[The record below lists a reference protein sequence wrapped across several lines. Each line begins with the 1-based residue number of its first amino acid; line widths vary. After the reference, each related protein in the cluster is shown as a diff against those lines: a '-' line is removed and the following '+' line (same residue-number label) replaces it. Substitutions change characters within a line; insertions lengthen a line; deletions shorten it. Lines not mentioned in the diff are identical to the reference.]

1 MVLVNNLSFFLP
13 FVFGEIGPEKV
24 FSYVL
29 D

>member
-1 MVLVNNLSFFLP
+1 MVLVKNLSCFLP

-24 FSYVL
+24 FGYVL